1 MLMEEKNI
9 QRQTPINVWGVA
21 NIGCT
26 MENPSFQTLAA
37 EPPTTGNGPVGSD
50 DGKGEEKSFGN
61 HPHEAET
68 EELFH
73 FIHPSVDGSEE
84 WQIHE
89 EVKRLVA
96 RQGIQEMCQYLKQL
110 ADDRKILLPQN
121 AERAYNELVRM
132 GMPNGEGYSLK
143 TFQKYYKR

>member
-1 MLMEEKNI
+1 M
-9 QRQTPINVWGVA
+9 
-21 NIGCT
+21 
-26 MENPSFQTLAA
+26 
-37 EPPTTGNGPVGSD
+37 
-50 DGKGEEKSFGN
+50 
-61 HPHEAET
+61 
-68 EELFH
+68 FH

-96 RQGIQEMCQYLKQL
+96 RQGIQEICQYLKQL

>member
-1 MLMEEKNI
+1 MEEKDI
-9 QRQTPINVWGVA
+9 QKQTPINVWGVA
-21 NIGCT
+21 NIGCS
-26 MENPSFQTLAA
+26 MESPTFQTLAA
-37 EPPTTGNGPVGSD
+37 EPQTAGNGSVDSVG
-50 DGKGEEKSFGN
+50 GESEETACDTC
-61 HPHEAET
+61 PHGS

-73 FIHPSVDGSEE
+73 FIHPSVESCEE

-89 EVKRLVA
+89 EVRRLVT
-96 RQGIQEMCQYLKQL
+96 RQGIQEICLYLKLL

-121 AERAYNELVRM
+121 AERTYNELVRM

>member
-1 MLMEEKNI
+1 MEEKDI
-9 QRQTPINVWGVA
+9 QKQTPINVWGVA
-21 NIGCT
+21 NIGCS
-26 MENPSFQTLAA
+26 MESPTFQTLAA
-37 EPPTTGNGPVGSD
+37 DPPTAGNGSVGA
-50 DGKGEEKSFGN
+50 DGGKSEESTCGTC
-61 HPHEAET
+61 PHGS

-73 FIHPSVDGSEE
+73 FIHPSVESCEE

-89 EVKRLVA
+89 EVRRLVT
-96 RQGIQEMCQYLKQL
+96 RQGIQEICLYLKLL

-132 GMPNGEGYSLK
+132 GMPNGDGYSLK

>member
-1 MLMEEKNI
+1 M
-9 QRQTPINVWGVA
+9 
-21 NIGCT
+21 
-26 MENPSFQTLAA
+26 
-37 EPPTTGNGPVGSD
+37 
-50 DGKGEEKSFGN
+50 
-61 HPHEAET
+61 
-68 EELFH
+68 FH

-96 RQGIQEMCQYLKQL
+96 RQGIQEICQYLKQL
-110 ADDRKILLPQN
+110 SDDRKILLPQN